1 MMNATAS
8 RQTRYKTLY
17 LLRHAKSSWSEP
29 EQADFDRPLNKRGR
43 KARYAMAQYMENK
56 GYAPEIII
64 CSTAKR
70 AEMTLD
76 AIRPVAPKKCEIR
89 MDDGLYMA
97 DPKALAHRIQQ
108 VDPGVASVMMIGHN
122 PGLHMLALAL
132 AQPSGSEDYG
142 GLQIKYP
149 TAALCV
155 LRASRESWQPVEP
168 KSYELLDFTVPR
180 SLVAV

>member
-1 MMNATAS
+1 MNATAS
-8 RQTRYKTLY
+8 TKTLY

-29 EQADFDRPLNKRGR
+29 ELADFDRPLNKRGR
-43 KARYAMAQYMENK
+43 KARYAMAQYMDDK
-56 GYAPEIII
+56 GYIPEIII

-70 AEMTLD
+70 AAMTLD
-76 AIRPVAPKKCEIR
+76 AIRPVAGKTCEIR
-89 MDDGLYMA
+89 MDDGLYLA
-97 DPKALAHRIQQ
+97 DPKALAHRIEQI
-108 VDPGVASVMMIGHN
+108 DPGINSVLMIGHN

-132 AQPSGSEDYG
+132 AQPATSEDYG

-155 LRASRESWQPVEP
+155 LRARQEKWAPVEP

-180 SLVAV
+180 SLVAA